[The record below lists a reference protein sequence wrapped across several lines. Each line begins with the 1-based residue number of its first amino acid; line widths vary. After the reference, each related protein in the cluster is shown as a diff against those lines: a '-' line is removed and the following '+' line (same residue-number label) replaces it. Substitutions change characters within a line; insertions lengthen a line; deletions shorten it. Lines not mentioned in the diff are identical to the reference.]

1 MRINT
6 VLESTHKI
14 KRIHNISK
22 YAKEEEKIGELEGGE
37 IQVSATEIIYCKK
50 FNIMEV
56 YLI

>member
-1 MRINT
+1 MKTI
-6 VLESTHKI
+6 LESTHRI

-22 YAKEEEKIGELEGGE
+22 YAKEEQMGEQEGGE
-37 IQVSATEIIYCKK
+37 IQVSATEIIYWKK